1 MPHPALNQR
10 IWFQENMKKAS
21 VIYEETRILT
31 AKYYHPQSDDCLDYI
46 SKIRIRDSGKN
57 PVEMN
62 LKFDGIYPFAA
73 PMPPEEH
80 TIRAPAILDLYAKV
94 IRWFKKYGYELI

>member
-1 MPHPALNQR
+1 
-10 IWFQENMKKAS
+10 MKKAS

-31 AKYYHPQSDDCLDYI
+31 AKYSHPQSQDYLEYI
-46 SKIRIRDSGKN
+46 SRIRIRDSGKN

-62 LKFDGIYPFAA
+62 LRFDGTYPFAA

-80 TIRAPAILDLYAKV
+80 TIKAPAILDLCAKV
-94 IRWFKKYGYELI
+94 LRWFRKYGYELR